1 MRPSRAF
8 ALARLVSIVGLALQ
22 GLACEEPPEVPLEEV
37 LRPVKTVRVD
47 ARAEGSL
54 RTFSGTIVASEVS
67 ALAFRRGGTV
77 QTVEAKLGQRV
88 RRGQPLA
95 TLDRTPAQLE
105 VQRAVAQVRDAEAR
119 LGERREHRTR
129 VRSLFAAGAAS
140 RADLDSA
147 EAAAISAAEALA
159 AARAG
164 LALARRDLES
174 TVLEAP
180 FDGIIAERDIEPY
193 EEIAAG
199 HTAFV
204 LHTAGAVEI
213 EVVLPG
219 AVIDR
224 VQIGDPVSVQLTI
237 DVEGAGHYSGRVK
250 EIGRAAVA
258 TGGFPVHVALLSDD
272 PHLRPGLAATATFSL
287 PNDSA
292 PAWLIPINAFLPPR
306 PAELDDRK
314 PGERGAELFVFDPVE
329 GVVRRRSVRGIGVR
343 GNDVLVSEG
352 LAEGERVVVAG
363 VSFLHDG
370 QRVRLLEE
378 AG

>member
-1 MRPSRAF
+1 MRRFRALRHF
-8 ALARLVSIVGLALQ
+8 RLVPIVMVALHGLGCDEAPV
-22 GLACEEPPEVPLEEV
+22 PPTQEVI
-37 LRPVKTVRVD
+37 RPVKTVRVD
-47 ARAEGSL
+47 ARADGSV

-67 ALAFRRGGTV
+67 ALAFRLGGTV
-77 QTVEAKLGQRV
+77 QTVEAELGQRV

-95 TLDRTPAQLE
+95 RLDRTPALLE
-105 VQRAVAQVRDAEAR
+105 VQRAVAQVREAEAR
-119 LGERREHRTR
+119 QIERREHRER

-147 EAAAISAAEALA
+147 EAAAESAAEALA
-159 AARAG
+159 AVRAG
-164 LALARRDLES
+164 LALARRDLAS

-213 EVVLPG
+213 EVMLPG

-224 VQIGDPVSVQLTI
+224 VQIGDPVTVQLTI
-237 DVEGAGHYSGRVK
+237 AVEGAERYSGRVK
-250 EIGRAAVA
+250 EIGRAAVT

-306 PAELDDRK
+306 PGALDARA
-314 PGERGAELFVFDPVE
+314 PGDRGAELFVFDPAE
-329 GVVRRRSVRGIGVR
+329 SVVRRRSVRGIGVR

-352 LAEGERVVVAG
+352 LAEGELVVVAG

-370 QRVRLLEE
+370 QRVRLLED
-378 AG
+378 AR

>member
-1 MRPSRAF
+1 MRPFRALDPIRF
-8 ALARLVSIVGLALQ
+8 IPALVVALH
-22 GLACEEPPEVPLEEV
+22 GLACEEAPEAPIEV
-37 LRPVKTVRVD
+37 IRPVKTVRVD
-47 ARAEGSL
+47 ARADGSV

-67 ALAFRRGGTV
+67 ALAFRLDGTV
-77 QTVEAKLGQRV
+77 QTAEVTLGQRV

-95 TLDRTPAQLE
+95 TLDRTPSQLE

-119 LGERREHRTR
+119 QIERRAHRAR

-140 RADLDSA
+140 RADLESA
-147 EAAAISAAEALA
+147 EAAAKSAAEALA
-159 AARAG
+159 AARAS

-174 TVLEAP
+174 TVLKAP

-193 EEIAAG
+193 EEIDAG

-213 EVVLPG
+213 EVMLPG

-224 VQIGDPVSVQLTI
+224 VQVGDPVTVQLTI
-237 DVEGAGHYSGRVK
+237 AVDGAGRYSGRVK
-250 EIGRAAVA
+250 EVGRAAVA

-272 PHLRPGLAATATFSL
+272 PHLRPGLTATATFSL

-306 PAELDDRK
+306 SGELDRRE
-314 PGERGAELFVFDPVE
+314 PGDRGAELFVLDPVE
-329 GVVRRRSVRGIGVR
+329 SVVRRRSVQGIGVR

-352 LAEGERVVVAG
+352 LVEGERVVVAG

-370 QRVRLLEE
+370 QRVRLLE
-378 AG
+378 AAR